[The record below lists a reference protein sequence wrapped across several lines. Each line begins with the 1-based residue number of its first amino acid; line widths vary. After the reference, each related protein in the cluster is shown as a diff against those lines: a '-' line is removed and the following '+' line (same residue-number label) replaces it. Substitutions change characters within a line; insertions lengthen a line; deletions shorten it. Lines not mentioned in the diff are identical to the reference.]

1 MSAWIIALGLS
12 VGYLISKN
20 VSVRQQLEESVAKFN
35 SAAKPATGGVTSA
48 EVRDAYKSKAFVK
61 YGDMNTDIPTS
72 QMKPLDEGAQ
82 KTADEVSAFDGGSQQ
97 IQGVLLHFDGLGI

>member
-61 YGDMNTDIPTS
+61 YGDMNTDIP
-72 QMKPLDEGAQ
+72 MKQLDEGAQ
-82 KTADEVSAFDGGSQQ
+82 KMADDVSAFDGGSQQ